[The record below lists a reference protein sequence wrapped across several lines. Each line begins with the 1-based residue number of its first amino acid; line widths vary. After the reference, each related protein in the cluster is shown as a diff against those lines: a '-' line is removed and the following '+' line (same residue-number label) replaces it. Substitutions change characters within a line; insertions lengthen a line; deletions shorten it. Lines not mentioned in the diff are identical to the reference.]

1 MLVNQFWS
9 LVGNEIFTTVGDNVF
24 EDFPVGL
31 LNAGSQ
37 TKATALGEVSSYT
50 KS

>member
-9 LVGNEIFTTVGDNVF
+9 LVGSEIFTTVGDYVF
-24 EDFPVGL
+24 EYNLVGL

-37 TKATALGEVSSYT
+37 TKAAALGEVSSYT